1 MAAAAVGDSSP
12 RMSDLEAAGAGTGV
26 PSFGAVDGTDTAT
39 WLKRHRAG
47 TCMGGI
53 DAGEGSWG
61 VVWPLRVL
69 LGLARETSQRVAS
82 NT

>member
-39 WLKRHRAG
+39 WLKMHRAG
-47 TCMGGI
+47 TCMEGI

-61 VVWPLRVL
+61 VGHRLVWPLLSWDLRGKPVS
-69 LGLARETSQRVAS
+69 A
-82 NT
+82 